1 MPHTSRTFG
10 PFAFNAAA
18 FRVERDGEVIA
29 LEPKALDVLLLL
41 IERAPVV
48 VEKGEIFGVVWKD
61 VAVTDNALTRV
72 IAQLRR
78 ALDDDAR
85 SPRYIETVATRG
97 YRLIA
102 PVGEWT
108 PPMDRSSSSPA
119 PAPDDSTLRAVWRR
133 PWPRVA
139 AAGLGFIAALVLL
152 RPAAW
157 PGTAGL
163 LGATD
168 GAVRG
173 ADLARHATL
182 RPAQFTTGTG
192 LDAGLAFARDAS
204 AVAFA
209 SDRTGVFEVYVQNL
223 APGAAPTRLTTSGRQ
238 NVQPAWSPD
247 GQFVAYHEGAGG
259 GIWVV
264 PSRGGTARRV
274 VPAGSRPAWSPDGRW
289 IAFQTRDGLDL
300 SLITTPNQRSFIGL
314 LEVRTGNVRILTSP
328 GAPPGSHVAPS
339 WSPDGRSLLFVQT
352 PLPLARS
359 ATPWTTTLWRMAADG
374 TGLQR
379 VALGEQFTTDYAATP
394 DGRGAWVR
402 ARAVP
407 ALWWLP
413 FARSGAADAH
423 PTGLP
428 LVGTPAQPVV
438 SPDGRTLAWTA
449 VSARSGLWAVPL
461 GARGDPAGS
470 ASPVALG
477 AGVRATGAAAAP
489 DGRLAYSG
497 TVQGQG
503 AHIWV
508 REPSGA
514 DRQVTLDEGD
524 HYTPFWLSPLEV
536 AAFTRHRDTRAFS
549 AIDVTTGTE
558 RELFQVDAL
567 PAPAGTSLHPV
578 EGLNVEVNP
587 SLTQVL
593 TSRVRDGVANLWSV
607 PLREGRPA
615 GPATQLTAETDGGSF
630 PHWSP
635 DGGWVAYQCEAGD
648 ETHVCVVDAGGGHR
662 AQLTHGR
669 GLHFIGGWIGDRT
682 ILIAA
687 RRDAVWNVVALDR
700 LTGVERALTTFTDAR
715 SYVRYP
721 RWDAAGQRV
730 LFERAESTG
739 NIWRVGLPAER

>member
-402 ARAVP
+402 ARARGAGPVVAAVR
-407 ALWWLP
+407 ALGGCRCAP
-413 FARSGAADAH
+413 NRVATGGYAR
-423 PTGLP
+423 PTG
-428 LVGTPAQPVV
+428 GV
-438 SPDGRTLAWTA
+438 SRRTDARVDGRQRA
-449 VSARSGLWAVPL
+449 VRALGRAARRTRRPCRERIPGRARRRCPCHGRRGGSRWPTRVLGHCAGAGSAHL
-461 GARGDPAGS
+461 GARAFRRGPAG
-470 ASPVALG
+470 
-477 AGVRATGAAAAP
+477 
-489 DGRLAYSG
+489 D
-497 TVQGQG
+497 
-503 AHIWV
+503 
-508 REPSGA
+508 
-514 DRQVTLDEGD
+514 
-524 HYTPFWLSPLEV
+524 
-536 AAFTRHRDTRAFS
+536 
-549 AIDVTTGTE
+549 
-558 RELFQVDAL
+558 
-567 PAPAGTSLHPV
+567 
-578 EGLNVEVNP
+578 
-587 SLTQVL
+587 
-593 TSRVRDGVANLWSV
+593 
-607 PLREGRPA
+607 
-615 GPATQLTAETDGGSF
+615 
-630 PHWSP
+630 
-635 DGGWVAYQCEAGD
+635 
-648 ETHVCVVDAGGGHR
+648 
-662 AQLTHGR
+662 
-669 GLHFIGGWIGDRT
+669 
-682 ILIAA
+682 A
-687 RRDAVWNVVALDR
+687 RR
-700 LTGVERALTTFTDAR
+700 G
-715 SYVRYP
+715 
-721 RWDAAGQRV
+721 
-730 LFERAESTG
+730 
-739 NIWRVGLPAER
+739 